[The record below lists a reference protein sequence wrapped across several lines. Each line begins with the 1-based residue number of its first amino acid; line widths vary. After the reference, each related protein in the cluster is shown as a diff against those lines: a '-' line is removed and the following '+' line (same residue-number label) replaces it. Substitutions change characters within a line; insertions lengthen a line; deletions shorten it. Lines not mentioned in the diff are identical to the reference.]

1 MAICPTSFFCFNKG
15 TFALMLTGV
24 IIVVVFYINANNTRL
39 HTIHNEI
46 TENREVNRLT
56 TLENNIS
63 GRRNINRYL
72 NPLTPPVRKDPFEL
86 DKVGIPINIH
96 TRGYPSGYQQ
106 MGVLIEE
113 GKNKGQSG
121 HHKHSEDKILP
132 LFGQETYPG
141 SRLWNYFTKTDGY
154 QAVKLPVT
162 NKKKSCQGGYGCD
175 EIRDDDDIHVRGYNK
190 DFKANIYQL
199 ESPQYIPYII

>member
-1 MAICPTSFFCFNKG
+1 MAICPTSFFCFNRG
-15 TFALMLTGV
+15 TFILILTGV
-24 IIVVVFYINANNTRL
+24 IIITMFYINANNTTL

-46 TENREVNRLT
+46 IENRSELNQLT
-56 TLENNIS
+56 DLENNIS
-63 GRRNINRYL
+63 SHRNINRYL
-72 NPLTPPVRKDPFEL
+72 NPLTPPVRKDPYDI
-86 DKVGIPINIH
+86 DKAGIPINIH

-113 GKNKGQSG
+113 KK
-121 HHKHSEDKILP
+121 HKRESHNHSEKKILP

-154 QAVKLPVT
+154 QSVKLPVQ
-162 NKKKSCQGGYGCD
+162 NKKKSCQGNYGCD
-175 EIRDDDDIHVRGYNK
+175 EIRDDDDIHVGGYNK